1 MFSAQIRSAVFL
13 FLLFFTIQSP
23 AQTFWTTAVITNLDR
38 PVAFDLTPDGRIFVT
53 LKGGITG
60 PATTAQIKVYDAA
73 YNYLGIFYDLSDS
86 TDGDFERG
94 LIGIAIDPDFTSNHF
109 IYCYY
114 VHLLN
119 GDERL
124 RIVRFTENN
133 NLGTNPTIIFDYDV
147 PDNIPGVHVGG
158 NLHFRPTEPDKI
170 YFSIGDLGSDQTDT
184 ALNYARKLDTPF
196 GKTLRINKD
205 GTIPT
210 DNPFYDDGNLL
221 TGNCDIIW
229 SYGHR
234 NAFDFCFSP
243 VNDSFYVSEN
253 GLSTWDEVNQIHAGK
268 NYGWNECEGFYKNS
282 STTVPCD
289 DTTSLPPMTTWGN
302 PLGGVTG
309 ILFYTGTV
317 IPGID
322 NHLLVADNDY
332 GNIYDLAL
340 GNAPSYDTV
349 LSNTWL
355 TDPTSVGGLT
365 TIREGTDGC
374 IYAMNGGYV
383 TNGNIFRIC
392 PSWMNVE
399 ENGNT
404 DFLLQQN
411 FPNPF
416 EGTTTIHYF
425 VKQEMQLRI
434 SLRDVTGNEIAV
446 LKNEETMPGDAEL
459 EIDTDALQLAP
470 GIYFCTFSGNG
481 FSQSLKITVLK

>member
-1 MFSAQIRSAVFL
+1 MLTRIL
-13 FLLFFTIQSP
+13 IFLLFATNCP
-23 AQTFWTTAVITNLDR
+23 AQTFWTTAVIANLDR
-38 PVAFDLTPDGRIFVT
+38 PVAFDFAPDGRIFVT

-60 PATTAQIKVYDAA
+60 PATTAQVKVYDSN

-86 TDGDFERG
+86 TDADFERG
-94 LIGIAIDPDFTSNHF
+94 LIGIALDPDFATSHYV
-109 IYCYY
+109 YCYY
-114 VHLLN
+114 VHLYN

-133 NLGTNPTIIFDYDV
+133 NTGTNPTIIFDYDV
-147 PDNIPGVHVGG
+147 PDNIPGTHVGG

-170 YFSIGDLGSDQTDT
+170 YFTIGDLGSDQTDT
-184 ALNYARKLDTPF
+184 ALNYARKLITPF

-253 GLSTWDEVNQIHAGK
+253 GLSSWDEVNQIHAGK
-268 NYGWNECEGFYKNS
+268 NYGWNECEGNFKNS
-282 STTVPCD
+282 STTIPCD
-289 DTTSLPPMTTWGN
+289 DTSSVLPITTWGV

-309 ILFYTGTV
+309 ILVYTGTV
-317 IPGID
+317 IPGLD
-322 NHLLVADNDY
+322 NHLLVAESNN
-332 GNIYDLAL
+332 GRIYDIVL
-340 GNAPSYDTV
+340 GNAPFYDTV
-349 LSNTWL
+349 LSNTFL
-355 TDPTSVGGLT
+355 VDPTTVAGLT
-365 TIREGTDGC
+365 TIKQGTDGC
-374 IYAMNGGYV
+374 IYALNGGYL

-399 ENGNT
+399 ENKNT
-404 DFLLQQN
+404 SFILQQN

-416 EGTTTIHYF
+416 IASTTIHYF
-425 VKQEMQLRI
+425 LKEKTQLRI
-434 SLRDVTGNEIAV
+434 VLFDANGNEAAV
-446 LKNEETMPGDAEL
+446 LKDEIVNAGQYELMIDANELG
-459 EIDTDALQLAP
+459 LAP
-470 GIYFCTFSGNG
+470 GNYFCNLNAENG
-481 FSQSLKITVLK
+481 SQSVKITVIK